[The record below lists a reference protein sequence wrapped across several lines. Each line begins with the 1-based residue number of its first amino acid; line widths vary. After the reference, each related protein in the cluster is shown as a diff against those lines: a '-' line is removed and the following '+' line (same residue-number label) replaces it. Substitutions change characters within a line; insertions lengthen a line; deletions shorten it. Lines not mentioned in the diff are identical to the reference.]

1 VRAPCVPRATSGL
14 RARALAGGGS
24 ESLYLYG
31 SAWFGSV
38 FGVGFWV
45 EFWVGL
51 RARDFPTERVLSRTP
66 LIIRT
71 VDQNTTNNKNNKNK
85 TMRTKHRKTVF
96 AFFPF
101 AFAFQANTRRAKTRQ
116 NMTHTHTPHTHTHTH
131 TRRQLAVYLTS
142 QLPPRSA
149 AKPSISKYRSCRW
162 TYFLATAALQFLPS
176 FPSLCNFGARLG
188 API

>member
-1 VRAPCVPRATSGL
+1 
-14 RARALAGGGS
+14 
-24 ESLYLYG
+24 
-31 SAWFGSV
+31 
-38 FGVGFWV
+38 
-45 EFWVGL
+45 
-51 RARDFPTERVLSRTP
+51 
-66 LIIRT
+66 
-71 VDQNTTNNKNNKNK
+71 
-85 TMRTKHRKTVF
+85 MRTKHRKTVF

-116 NMTHTHTPHTHTHTH
+116 NMTHTHTPHTHTHTHTH

-188 API
+188 APIGTDVVGLALKFSVINRTPNPGHFSLICVHRFWHGLRFRPLGRGNGHSHQLLPDDRDRITPYRVLLVRVASKLRRGISHSR